1 MNRVMMLAVISALG
15 LQATDAKAQA
25 AGATLEEIVVTAQ
38 RREENLQDVPISI
51 IALTGAMLEETGIR
65 DPRDLQTFVPGLQ
78 FQSGTAET
86 TTIIFL
92 RGVGIGDFNANT
104 VGAVGVYSDE
114 VYLGANSGKLFNA
127 FDGDGIEVLRG
138 PQGTLYG
145 RNTTGGAIKFASR
158 MPTDEL
164 SSNVSLL
171 YGNYDDIRLEGGI
184 GGPLVDDK
192 LNVRVSGLY
201 ENRDGTTKNRV
212 TGDKV
217 NDIDMWAARAIADFT
232 PTDSLLLRLI
242 VHGGQNNGSARQFQH
257 RGQGIGLDGT
267 PLPPGPCGLPTDGLP
282 ADGQLD
288 GGLPPAVPGY
298 SDCDHNTRAGA
309 YDIQGKENVDVF
321 GSSLLARLKLDGV
334 TLTSITAYEK
344 VDRKTLEDTDAS
356 PNNVLTGVYEDK
368 PRQWT
373 EELRAQSNGDGKLS
387 WIAGAFYFHD
397 DLSTNS
403 SYDVLR
409 ILRPFFMSPEN
420 PTGFSPENNIY
431 FARYPYTQT
440 TKSWA
445 LFGQT
450 DYQLS
455 DTLTL
460 TAGLRYTED
469 KIDLD
474 YRSYFDES
482 PYFTFTVLDVNESKS
497 FSDLS
502 GRLALSYKMSED
514 TLLYASF
521 STGYNSGGFAGFA
534 AIDPVQL
541 KPFDPEHLYAYE
553 VGFKSEMMDRRVRLN
568 ASAFYYDYQD
578 LQVFIYDLSTGVPLQ
593 SKLNAGS
600 GSVYGMEAELTVKPT
615 SQFDA
620 FLGIS
625 LLSSEYHDFT
635 DGLGNDYSGND
646 LVNAPGT
653 AITAGMTYTQPL
665 GDSGALSALVYGS
678 YQSQIYF
685 TPANDKLYSQDSVT
699 LLNARLT
706 WTPASE
712 AFEVALW
719 GKNLTDEEWVNFIA
733 PIVTMDQLN
742 YSDPR
747 TYGVE
752 FRYHFN

>member
-15 LQATDAKAQA
+15 LQATEAKAQA

-65 DPRDLQTFVPGLQ
+65 DPRDLQTFVPGMQ

-158 MPTDEL
+158 KPTDQL

-171 YGNYDDIRLEGGI
+171 YGNYNDIRLEGGI
-184 GGPLVDDK
+184 GGPVVDDK

-212 TGDKV
+212 TGNKV
-217 NDIDMWAARAIADFT
+217 NDIDMWAARAIVDFT
-232 PTDSLLLRLI
+232 PTDSSLLRLI
-242 VHGGQNNGSARQFQH
+242 VHGGQNNGGARQFQH
-257 RGQGIGLDGT
+257 RGQNPVDGVSYDAF
-267 PLPPGPCGLPTDGLP
+267 GY
-282 ADGQLD
+282 AD
-288 GGLPPAVPGY
+288 V
-298 SDCDHNTRAGA
+298 DHNVLAGD

-321 GSSLLARLKLDGV
+321 GASLLGRLQLDGV
-334 TLTSITAYEK
+334 TLTSITAYEQ

-373 EELRAQSNGDGKLS
+373 EELRAQSSGSGPLT
-387 WIAGAFYFHD
+387 WIAGGFYFHD

-409 ILRPFFMSPEN
+409 DLRPYFVTPEN
-420 PTGFSPENNIY
+420 PTGFDPANNVY

-440 TKSWA
+440 TESWA
-445 LFGQT
+445 LFGQA
-450 DYQLS
+450 DYRFS
-455 DTLTL
+455 DKVTL

-469 KIDLD
+469 KIHLD
-474 YRSYFDES
+474 YSSYFDES
-482 PYFTFTVLDVNESKS
+482 PYFIVPVLDVNESKS

-578 LQVFIYDLSTGVPLQ
+578 LQVFIYDLSTGIPIQ
-593 SKLNAGS
+593 RKLNAGS
-600 GSVYGMEAELTVKPT
+600 GSIYGMEAELTIKPT
-615 SQFDA
+615 AQFDA
-620 FLGIS
+620 FLGLS
-625 LLSSEYHDFT
+625 LLSSEYHNFT

-665 GDSGALSALVYGS
+665 GSSGALSALVYGS

-685 TPANDKLYSQDSVT
+685 TPANEKLYGQGSVT

-733 PIVTMDQLN
+733 PVITMDQLN

-752 FRYHFN
+752 FRYHFD

>member
-171 YGNYDDIRLEGGI
+171 YGNYNDIRLEGGI

-257 RGQGIGLDGT
+257 RGQGIDFLGNPNYDVNGVPLDGM
-267 PLPPGPCGLPTDGLP
+267 GY
-282 ADGQLD
+282 ADT
-288 GGLPPAVPGY
+288 
-298 SDCDHNTRAGA
+298 DHNVLAGD

-321 GSSLLARLKLDGV
+321 GASLLARLQLDGV

-373 EELRAQSNGDGKLS
+373 EELRAQSSGSGPLT

-409 ILRPFFMSPEN
+409 DLRVPTDEN
-420 PTGFSPENNIY
+420 PTGFDPAANIY

-440 TKSWA
+440 TESWA
-445 LFGQT
+445 LFGQA
-450 DYQLS
+450 DYQFS
-455 DTLTL
+455 DKVTL

-469 KIDLD
+469 KIHLD
-474 YRSYFDES
+474 YSSYFDES
-482 PYFTFTVLDVNESKS
+482 PYFIVPVLDVNESKS

-600 GSVYGMEAELTVKPT
+600 GSIYGMEAELTIKPT

-620 FLGIS
+620 FLGLS

-685 TPANDKLYSQDSVT
+685 TPANDKLYGQDSVT